1 MLLLTNV
8 RTVRRMLG
16 ILSILA
22 IYDAEPLA
30 KRFLPLR
37 LLAWLVGFWPGV
49 RRLRHSLTPEAR
61 LRRILE
67 DLGPTFIKFGQALS
81 TRMDALPEGIG
92 LELKKLQDDVPPFP
106 FETVRRMIHEDLEG
120 PVEQFFSRFDP
131 TPVASASM
139 AQVHHAVTL
148 DGREVA
154 VKVMRPDVQS
164 LVEQDIQ
171 MLTTLANLIETH
183 IPELQRFQS
192 RRVVDEFAATIRN
205 EMNFLVEGGR
215 AQKFRDHFKNDPEM
229 HALEVLWPLTTRRVL
244 TLEWCDGI
252 PIDELLLHP
261 ELNHDATK
269 ISRNIITSFF
279 KQVFRD
285 GFFHADQHP
294 GNIFVRADGTL
305 TILDFGI
312 IGRVSMQDRILLA
325 ELMRGF
331 LDRNYRKVAEVH
343 LEGGL
348 VPRDTNL
355 DEFED
360 ACRQIGEPIF
370 GQPLKEI
377 SIAKLLAQLFKV
389 TEQFDM
395 PVQPQLLLLQKTMF
409 TLEGVGREINPELNM
424 WLLAEP
430 LITDWMIEHLG
441 PVGKLR
447 EVKERVKKTN
457 DAVAMVPEL
466 LYNGLERL
474 ATDRVRL
481 HIHSASLARLERRI
495 GLGFHR
501 QSASITGGTL
511 FIGGAIM
518 VSAGLSVWWY
528 GPPLG
533 LAAIYFLRGMRPIR

>member
-1 MLLLTNV
+1 
-8 RTVRRMLG
+8 MLG

-30 KRFLPLR
+30 SRFLPLR
-37 LLAWLVGFWPGV
+37 LLAWFVGLWPGV
-49 RRLRHSLTPEAR
+49 RKLRRNLTPEAR

-67 DLGPTFIKFGQALS
+67 ELGPTFIKFGQALS

-92 LELKKLQDDVPPFP
+92 MELKKLQDEVPPFP
-106 FETVRRMIHEDLEG
+106 IETVRRIIADDLDG
-120 PVEQFFSRFDP
+120 PVEQFFLRFET

-139 AQVHHAVTL
+139 AQVHRALTRE
-148 DGREVA
+148 GQEVA
-154 VKVMRPDVQS
+154 VKVMRPDVEA

-229 HALEVLWPLTTRRVL
+229 HALAVFWPLTTRRVL

-252 PIDELLLHP
+252 PIDELSSHP

-312 IGRVSMQDRILLA
+312 IGRVSMRERLLLA

-343 LEGGL
+343 MRWGL
-348 VPRDTNL
+348 IPRGTNL
-355 DEFED
+355 EEFED

-409 TLEGVGREINPELNM
+409 TLEGVGREINPDLNM
-424 WLLAEP
+424 WFLAEP

-447 EVKERVKKTN
+447 EVKERFKKTN
-457 DAVAMVPEL
+457 DSIAMVPEL
-466 LYNGLERL
+466 LFDGMERL
-474 ATDRVRL
+474 ATDRVRI
-481 HIHSASLARLERRI
+481 HIHPASLARLERRL

-501 QSASITGGTL
+501 QSASITGGAL
-511 FIGGAIM
+511 FIGGSIL
-518 VSAGLSVWWY
+518 VSAGLSIWWF
-528 GPPLG
+528 GPPLV
-533 LAAIYFLRGMRPIR
+533 LAAIYFLRGMRPVR